1 MKKILIVEDDRVL
14 GKLLTEKLS
23 ESYQVVLRIDQA
35 SALLQLKTEAV
46 PDLVIL
52 DVGLPDGNGFEIA
65 KFIKAAKINVPFIF
79 LTAQADANSR
89 LQGYEIGADEYIPKP
104 FHLKELLIKI
114 QHIFDLHQ
122 LKNELLLE
130 NCSIFFNE
138 MCIKRND
145 GAIEY
150 PAANDLKV
158 LQFLVKQS
166 PKVVSRDDILNFT
179 WGADKTL
186 NHRTVDNTMV
196 RVKKLLG
203 PENEGHIRSVRS
215 IGYQW
220 LQKKD
225 TP

>member
-1 MKKILIVEDDRVL
+1 MKKIMIVEDDKVL

-23 ESYQVVLRIDQA
+23 ENYQVVL
-35 SALLQLKTEAV
+35 SADKAGALTRLKNEGP
-46 PDLVIL
+46 PDLIIL

-65 KFIKAAKINVPFIF
+65 EFIKLSKPLLPIIF

-89 LQGYEIGADEYIPKP
+89 LRGYEIGADEYIPKP

-114 QHIFDLHQ
+114 QHIFELHQ
-122 LKNELLLE
+122 LKNELVLE
-130 NCSIFFNE
+130 NCSIHFNE
-138 MCIKRND
+138 LCLKRKD
-145 GAIEY
+145 GSIEY

-166 PKVVSRDDILNFT
+166 PNVVSRDEILNSI
-179 WGADKTL
+179 WGSDKTI
-186 NHRTVDNTMV
+186 NHRTVDNTIV
-196 RVKKLLG
+196 RLKKLLG
-203 PENEGHIRSVRS
+203 TENEVFIRSVRS

-225 TP
+225 SI

>member
-1 MKKILIVEDDRVL
+1 MKKIMIVEDDKVL

-23 ESYQVVLRIDQA
+23 ENYQVVL
-35 SALLQLKTEAV
+35 SADKAGALTRLKNEGP
-46 PDLVIL
+46 PDLIIL

-65 KFIKAAKINVPFIF
+65 EFIKVSKPLLPIIF

-89 LQGYEIGADEYIPKP
+89 LRGYEIGADEYIPKP

-114 QHIFDLHQ
+114 QHIFELHQ
-122 LKNELLLE
+122 LKNELQLE
-130 NCSIFFNE
+130 NCSIHFNE
-138 MCIKRND
+138 LCLKRKD
-145 GAIEY
+145 GSIEY

-166 PKVVSRDDILNFT
+166 PNVVSRDEILNSI
-179 WGADKTL
+179 WGSDKTI
-186 NHRTVDNTMV
+186 NHRTVDNTIV
-196 RVKKLLG
+196 RLKKLLG
-203 PENEGHIRSVRS
+203 TENEVFIRSVRS

-225 TP
+225 SI

>member
-1 MKKILIVEDDRVL
+1 MKKIMIVEDDKVL

-23 ESYQVVLRIDQA
+23 ENYQVVL
-35 SALLQLKTEAV
+35 SADKAGALTRLKNEGP
-46 PDLVIL
+46 PDLIIL

-65 KFIKAAKINVPFIF
+65 EFIKVSKPLLPIIF

-89 LQGYEIGADEYIPKP
+89 LRGYEIGADEYIPKP

-114 QHIFDLHQ
+114 QHIFELHQ
-122 LKNELLLE
+122 LKNELVLE
-130 NCSIFFNE
+130 NCSIHFNE
-138 MCIKRND
+138 LCLKRKD
-145 GAIEY
+145 GSIEY

-166 PKVVSRDDILNFT
+166 PNVVSRDEILNSI
-179 WGADKTL
+179 WGSDKTI
-186 NHRTVDNTMV
+186 NHRTVDNTIV
-196 RVKKLLG
+196 RLKKLLG
-203 PENEGHIRSVRS
+203 TENEVFIRSVRS

-225 TP
+225 SI